1 MESQSVDCSAIQCE
15 GHLWL
20 KRKFWRKR
28 GKSSLCSVCTC
39 RHFEKLSEWG
49 FITLRT
55 FLITHGAIS
64 LNVYTGNIKRL
75 TTYNTHTPWCFGPL
89 RPLVPFMTHAH
100 SSVLFALCLFRLY
113 PLTFTSSKSL
123 FVSFSHL
130 DPALPLSSLQL
141 TSKKCLNH
149 LCLIH
154 CNHMPQ
160 PHQAFWFNICYQIRG
175 LIKFS
180 YGLLLN
186 LITPWSV
193 TGHFIFLKIFLSRVF
208 NILLIK

>member
-1 MESQSVDCSAIQCE
+1 MDCSAIQWD

-20 KRKFWRKR
+20 KRKVQRKR
-28 GKSSLCSVCTC
+28 GKARLCSVCTC
-39 RHFEKLSEWG
+39 HHFEKLREWG
-49 FITLRT
+49 FIIWST

-64 LNVYTGNIKRL
+64 PNVYTGNIKRL
-75 TTYNTHTPWCFGPL
+75 IICNTLTPWCFGPL
-89 RPLVPFMTHAH
+89 RPLVPFMTYAH
-100 SSVLFALCLFRLY
+100 SSVLFTICLFGLY

-123 FVSFSHL
+123 FASFSHH
-130 DPALPLSSLQL
+130 DPAPPLSSLQL

-149 LCLIH
+149 LCLIR
-154 CNHMPQ
+154 CNHMTH
-160 PHQAFWFNICYQIRG
+160 PHQHSWFNICYQIRD

-193 TGHFIFLKIFLSRVF
+193 TGHFIFLKIFLSHVF